1 VRVDNGPLRVLG
13 IDPGLTRMGYGVV
26 QETRGK
32 LEALACGTL
41 TTSPTQETSTRLM
54 MLFEQLRLVL
64 TEWRPD
70 VVACERLF
78 FAANA
83 LSAVPAV
90 QASGIALLL
99 AAQSGLQVTEY
110 TPLQVK
116 QAVVGNGNATK
127 KQVQYMVERLVGGF
141 PQPDSADAAD
151 ALGVAITHLSSR
163 RLAGLTAAR

>member
-1 VRVDNGPLRVLG
+1 MKVDNGPLRVLG

-26 QETRGK
+26 QETRGS
-32 LEALACGTL
+32 LEALTCGTL
-41 TTSPTQETSTRLM
+41 TTSPTQSTATRLM
-54 MLFEQLRLVL
+54 MLFEQLRLVIAD
-64 TEWRPD
+64 WRPEA
-70 VVACERLF
+70 VACERLF

-83 LSAVPAV
+83 SSAVPAM

-99 AAQSGLQVTEY
+99 AAQSGLIVTEY

-163 RLAGLTAAR
+163 RMAGLEAVR

>member
-1 VRVDNGPLRVLG
+1 MRVDNRPLRVLG

-26 QETRGK
+26 QETREG
-32 LEALACGTL
+32 LEALSSGTL
-41 TTSPTQETSTRLM
+41 TTPPTQTTSARLM

-64 TEWRPD
+64 EEWGPE

-83 LSAVPAV
+83 ASAVPAM

-99 AAQSGLQVTEY
+99 AAQSGLEVHEY

-116 QAVVGNGNATK
+116 QAVVGNGNASK
-127 KQVQYMVERLVGGF
+127 KQVQYMVERLVSGVSR
-141 PQPDSADAAD
+141 PDSADAAD

-163 RLAGLTAAR
+163 RIAALQAVR

>member
-1 VRVDNGPLRVLG
+1 MRVDNGPLRVLG

-26 QETRGK
+26 QETGGTLK
-32 LEALACGTL
+32 AVTCGTF
-41 TTSPTQETSTRLM
+41 TTSRAQPTATRLM

-64 TEWRPD
+64 GDWEPE

-78 FAANA
+78 FSANA
-83 LSAVPAV
+83 ASAVPAM
-90 QASGIALLL
+90 QASGIAMLL
-99 AAQSGLQVTEY
+99 AAQSGLQVHEY

-163 RLAGLTAAR
+163 RMAGLQAVR

>member
-1 VRVDNGPLRVLG
+1 MKVDNGPLRVLG
-13 IDPGLTRMGYGVV
+13 IDPGLTRMGYGLV
-26 QETRGK
+26 QERRGR
-32 LEALACGTL
+32 LEALTCGTL
-41 TTSPTQETSTRLM
+41 TTSPTQVTSTRLM

-64 TEWRPD
+64 EEWRPD

-78 FAANA
+78 FSANA
-83 LSAVPAV
+83 ASAVPAV

-99 AAQSGLQVTEY
+99 AAQSGLVVTEY

-127 KQVQYMVERLVGGF
+127 KQVQYMVGRLLGGLL
-141 PQPDSADAAD
+141 QPDTADAAD

-163 RLAGLTAAR
+163 RIAALQASG